1 MNSFWK
7 GFCNLFGCFS
17 PKTLDESME
26 DLYERMGWGQY
37 HNPCESYNTAID
49 INRALEDQEFSD
61 MIKDP
66 SRPRISQ
73 CYGRQRY
80 K

>member
-7 GFCNLFGCFS
+7 SFCNLFGCFS

-26 DLYERMGWGQY
+26 DLYERMGWGKY
-37 HNPCESYNTAID
+37 HDPCEAYHAAID
-49 INRALEDQEFSD
+49 INRALETEQSSD
-61 MIKDP
+61 PIKDP
-66 SRPRISQ
+66 ARPRTSI
-73 CYGRQRY
+73 YYTRQQY

>member
-26 DLYERMGWGQY
+26 DLYSRMGWGQY
-37 HNPCESYNTAID
+37 HNPCECYNTAVD
-49 INRALEDQEFSD
+49 INRALEEQTFSN

-73 CYGRQRY
+73 CYNRQRY

>member
-26 DLYERMGWGQY
+26 DLYERMGWGKY
-37 HNPCESYNTAID
+37 HNPCESYNTAVD
-49 INRALEDQEFSD
+49 INRALEEQTFSNV
-61 MIKDP
+61 IKDP
-66 SRPRISQ
+66 SRPRINQ
-73 CYGRQRY
+73 CYNRQRY

>member
-26 DLYERMGWGQY
+26 DLYSRMGWGQY
-37 HNPCESYNTAID
+37 HNPCESYNTSVD
-49 INRALEDQEFSD
+49 INRALEQQEFSD
-61 MIKDP
+61 TIKDP

-73 CYGRQRY
+73 CYGRQRC

>member
-26 DLYERMGWGQY
+26 WGKY

-49 INRALEDQEFSD
+49 INRALEQQEFSD
-61 MIKDP
+61 IIKDP